1 MKGITHFMSGVAV
14 ATCFPVAIESVYASK
29 GLLIPLGGM
38 FGIMPDTLDF
48 RIARYI
54 WDYQRSVQLSED
66 DLDPKKAAEAV
77 AQAIDDAWNTG
88 EMVTLRLDVIRVSS
102 SYYRTYII
110 YVDDEA
116 KEVTAVIGSLKTMS
130 QVMEKLEHMPS
141 KAAMTKSIAE
151 RGVAATYQELFEEL
165 PCLPGTAPTE
175 NNWHTAKFEA
185 TVQHTYYRETEIGI
199 FSGPDFAFHR
209 SGDEIR
215 IDFIPW
221 HRTWSHS
228 LTMGLVM
235 GPIAFAL
242 TARWELL
249 TAGDWSGWLAS
260 GTGAAFFIGILAFWV
275 HVFED
280 QLGHLGSNLFWPFT
294 KFRTVGM
301 KLSTAASP
309 VANISTNWLAFS
321 IIIWNLN
328 ANAPTPA
335 FTLPYAENLPGG
347 FADWN
352 YYLASLGVYVLLTL
366 VLPFTVFNVWKH
378 LLGGGR
384 RKSSALS
391 EYDDGTLAEVTGF
404 AAEEGDI

>member
-14 ATCFPVAIESVYASK
+14 ATCFPVAVESVYATK
-29 GLLIPLGGM
+29 GLLIPLGGV

-54 WDYQRSVQLSED
+54 WNYQRSVQLSED
-66 DLDPKKAAEAV
+66 DLDPKKAAAAV
-77 AQAIDDAWNTG
+77 AQAIDDAWETG

-110 YVDDEA
+110 YVDDEK
-116 KEVTAVIGSLKTMS
+116 KEVTAVIGPLKTMS
-130 QVMEKLEHMPS
+130 QVMEKHEHMPS
-141 KAAMTKSIAE
+141 KAAILDSIAE
-151 RGVAATYQELFEEL
+151 RGVGPTYQELFEEL
-165 PCLPGTAPTE
+165 PCLPGTTPTVD
-175 NNWHTAKFEA
+175 NWHTARFEA
-185 TVQHTYYRETEIGI
+185 TVQQTYYRETEVGI

-209 SGDEIR
+209 VGDEIR

-228 LTMGLVM
+228 LTLGLVM
-235 GPIAFAL
+235 GPLAFAL

-249 TAGDWSGWLAS
+249 TAGDFSGWLAS
-260 GTGAAFFIGILAFWV
+260 GTGAAFFIGVLAFWV

-309 VANISTNWLAFS
+309 VANIGTNWLAFCV
-321 IIIWNLN
+321 ILWNLN
-328 ANAPTPA
+328 AHAPTPA
-335 FTLPYAENLPGG
+335 FTLPYARTLSGG
-347 FADWN
+347 FSDWP
-352 YYLASLGVYVLLTL
+352 YYLASLGVYCLLTL
-366 VLPFTVFNVWKH
+366 ILPFLAFKAARRW
-378 LLGGGR
+378 LGGR
-384 RKSSALS
+384 RKSSSFDA
-391 EYDDGTLAEVTGF
+391 YTAGTIQEITGF
-404 AAEEGDI
+404 AAGEGDV